1 MVISRSL
8 PSGNTVKKENHLEYQ
23 IDKIEALLIDLTLP
37 NLSYHI
43 FRHVSRLPY
52 VNENKMAV
60 SGVSYGGY
68 IATKMLS
75 EQFDNLLTCGV
86 AVSPVVDWRFYG
98 NY

>member
-1 MVISRSL
+1 MHIGL
-8 PSGNTVKKENHLEYQ
+8 THPNKY
-23 IDKIEALLIDLTLP
+23 LI
-37 NLSYHI
+37 I

-98 NY
+98 NYEF

>member
-1 MVISRSL
+1 
-8 PSGNTVKKENHLEYQ
+8 
-23 IDKIEALLIDLTLP
+23 
-37 NLSYHI
+37 
-43 FRHVSRLPY
+43 
-52 VNENKMAV
+52 MAV

-98 NY
+98 NYMVLKVSKFRKQIMVSKLLPKNKPNSFSWKITTSRLIQKESLSSFCKKIDSLLY